1 MRNRMGWGIVLQ
13 YLYLYIFFTM
23 GLCET
28 GNPPPPPPPAAT
40 LHFQN
45 PLGSC
50 YQVQILKKGAIRLE
64 QQLEQPEVGMNTE
77 QLFSTGRLDET
88 LTHV

>member
-1 MRNRMGWGIVLQ
+1 MGNSSTVLVLVHLSLQ
-13 YLYLYIFFTM
+13 WVCVRRGT
-23 GLCET
+23 
-28 GNPPPPPPPAAT
+28 PPPPPAAT

>member
-1 MRNRMGWGIVLQ
+1 MGNSSTVLVLVHF
-13 YLYLYIFFTM
+13 LYNGYVLD
-23 GLCET
+23 GE
-28 GNPPPPPPPAAT
+28 NPPPPPAAT